1 MRLAVTGATGFIGS
15 EVVNQA
21 LAAGHR
27 VRALSRRAGAVLPRP
42 DLEVV
47 EGDGTD
53 PAALAR
59 VLFEADAVISCV
71 GGTGDLAALMAA
83 LLDAMRAARVR
94 RLVAISG
101 AGITVPGEHKP
112 LRHRVASGLV
122 RLLAAKAASAKQAE
136 YEVLASSSGEVEW
149 VSLRPPRVV
158 DGPASGK
165 ARPSLDAAQ
174 MAFQVTRADVAAVIL
189 QELTDDRFLGQ
200 AAYIATS

>member
-1 MRLAVTGATGFIGS
+1 MRLAVTGAAGFIGS

-27 VRALSRRAGAVLPRP
+27 VSALSRRAGAVRLRP
-42 DLEVV
+42 NLEVV
-47 EGDGTD
+47 LGDATD
-53 PAALAR
+53 PIALAR
-59 VLFEADAVISCV
+59 MLVGVDAVISCV
-71 GGTGDLAALMAA
+71 GGTENLAALMAA
-83 LLDAMRAARVR
+83 LLDAMNAAPVR

-112 LRHRVASGLV
+112 LRHRIASGLV
-122 RLLAAKAASAKQAE
+122 RLLASKAVSAKQAE
-136 YEVLASSSGEVEW
+136 YEVLASSRDVDW

-165 ARPSLDAAQ
+165 ARPSLDAAE
-174 MAFQVTRADVAAVIL
+174 MAFRVTRADVAAVIL

-200 AAYIATS
+200 PAYIASA